1 MKTLIYWTY
10 TRHRNNTLLPHLC
23 ALLIRYNISID
34 TFYLHLLTEFLRM
47 NKFLK
52 IAAILFILLA
62 AGTASIAY
70 YFQKNIKPI
79 LVSEINK
86 TLAVEVAVDEISIS
100 GIRDFPNL
108 GIKLSKVSID
118 ESTKYYKEKLLIAD
132 ELNLF
137 VDVLKLYKGEYV
149 IDKVIL
155 RGGTLRVADL
165 NYGTNYDITKPSTE
179 ENNSAVSFEIKDL
192 TLVDCDI
199 KYEHRPSKFK
209 CYAKTPLSIISLKY
223 GKDATYLAIL
233 AQLDAADLSSDGD
246 QYISDKNLKINTKVI
261 VKPEEG
267 LVLISP
273 SDLRI
278 EEVDLKTEGT
288 VNYSETSEINITF
301 SNANT
306 TASSLLSVL
315 PSSFTSSL
323 DNIDLDG
330 DVVINGFFKGK
341 THGINEPSLGFD
353 FALHKATVGAKGQ
366 NINISGINA
375 SGSLNIPKLSNL
387 NTAVATCTIKNA
399 ANNNNMISGDIRVS
413 NFDKPSI
420 TWDGTAILDASFIF
434 GLIDSSNFKAQD
446 GIATVNGKLAFTY
459 DIEKNAA
466 VPNTLRY
473 AGKVSVENL
482 KGTLTD
488 PQIEV
493 KDIDL
498 NITADNKKMVVNSA
512 SFAFNNTTGTLKGYI
527 EDYISLL
534 NEKSN
539 AELVGELAINNLT
552 INELYGATASNAKA
566 ETKTSEDIIPIK
578 LSLKTTLTNFRF
590 NDFIANKMHGDLL
603 SNRTAIRMPKCEI
616 EALSG
621 QTIANIAIKKWGENH
636 LLDINSELKGINI
649 SELFKQFNNFEQT
662 EITDKN
668 LSGTLS
674 GNIIAKVILD
684 KHYEPILPKL
694 YAKANILI
702 ENGALINYEPLKEL
716 SAFAKIEDLE
726 NVKFKSLQNT
736 IEIFD
741 QTIFIPKMRIENN
754 ALNLEIEGTHTFE
767 NYMKY
772 SMGLSVAELLATKAN
787 WIARKAEKRIEKN
800 NDGGLTAYIL
810 MEGTPDNLK
819 IRYDRATVTE
829 NVKDEVK
836 KEKKKFIQALKG
848 EGTLEE
854 ETAKTKDYDDVWD
867 E

>member
-1 MKTLIYWTY
+1 MK
-10 TRHRNNTLLPHLC
+10 R
-23 ALLIRYNISID
+23 
-34 TFYLHLLTEFLRM
+34 
-47 NKFLK
+47 FLK
-52 IAAILFILLA
+52 ITAFILLLFA
-62 AGTASIAY
+62 VVVAGIGL

-86 TLAVEVAVDEISIS
+86 TLAVEVAVDNISIS

-108 GIKLSKVSID
+108 GIKLSKVSIN
-118 ESTKYYKEKLLIAD
+118 ESTAYYKEKLLVAD

-165 NYGTNYDITKPSTE
+165 NYGANYDITKPSTE
-179 ENNSAVSFEIKDL
+179 ENSSAVSFEIKKL
-192 TLVDCDI
+192 KLIDCDV

-209 CYAKTPLSIISLKY
+209 CHTITPESTIALKY
-223 GKDATYLAIL
+223 GEDVTNLAIS
-233 AQLDAADLSSDGD
+233 AQLNTTDLSSGSE
-246 QYISDKNLKINTKVI
+246 QYIVDKDLKINTKFAVKTQEEI
-261 VKPEEG
+261 VE
-267 LVLISP
+267 IFP
-273 SDLRI
+273 SDLQI
-278 EEVDLKTEGT
+278 QEVGLKTKGT
-288 VNYSETSEINITF
+288 VNYSETSAIDITF

-306 TASSLLSVL
+306 TAASLLSIL
-315 PSSFTSSL
+315 PASFTSSL

-341 THGINEPSLGFD
+341 TYGRNQPSLGFD
-353 FALHKATVGAKGQ
+353 FALQNATVGVKGQ
-366 NINISGINA
+366 NLNLSGVNA
-375 SGSLNIPKLSNL
+375 SGSLSIPNMGSLS
-387 NTAVATCTIKNA
+387 TAEATCQIKNA
-399 ANNNNMISGDIRVS
+399 SSNNNTINGDIRVS
-413 NFDKPSI
+413 NFDRPAIS
-420 TWDGTAILDASFIF
+420 WDGNAKLDAPFIF
-434 GLIDSSNFKAQD
+434 GLIDSSAFTAQD
-446 GIATVNGKLAFTY
+446 GTATVNGKLALTY
-459 DIEKNAA
+459 DTKKSTV

-482 KGTLTD
+482 KGTLAD
-488 PQIEV
+488 PKIDV
-493 KDIDL
+493 KDVDL
-498 NITADNKKMVVNSA
+498 DITADNTKMVVNSA
-512 SFAFNNTTGTLKGYI
+512 SFAFNNTTGILKGYI

-534 NEKSN
+534 NTKSN
-539 AELVGELAINNLT
+539 AELVGELSINNLT
-552 INELYGATASNAKA
+552 INELYGATTGGPKQESKA
-566 ETKTSEDIIPIK
+566 NEDIIPIK
-578 LSLKTTLTNFRF
+578 LALKTTLTNFRF
-590 NDFIANKMHGDLL
+590 NDFVANKMQGDLL

-616 EALSG
+616 DALQG

-636 LLDINSELKGINI
+636 LLDINSDLKGINI

-674 GNIIAKVILD
+674 GKIIAKVILD
-684 KHYEPILPKL
+684 KNYEPILPKL
-694 YAKANILI
+694 YAKANVLI
-702 ENGALINYEPLKEL
+702 ENGALVNYEPLKEL

-754 ALNLEIEGTHTFE
+754 AINLEIEGTHTFE

-800 NDGGLTAYIL
+800 KNGGLTAYIL

-829 NVKDEVK
+829 NVKEEVK

-854 ETAKTKDYDDVWD
+854 ETAETKDYDDVWD